1 MGVYVMIQ
9 KYLQAQSLVWVFVV
23 VGILQNIINVLVAAL
38 FIYVANIVIVW
49 VMLLCIELTIL
60 II

>member
-23 VGILQNIINVLVAAL
+23 VGILQNVINVFLASL
-38 FIYVANIVIVW
+38 FIYVGNIIV
-49 VMLLCIELTIL
+49 T
-60 II
+60 